1 MGWIAVLVYA
11 VCAALRLARFN
22 VALER
27 TDLPAWKSSYFVGVP
42 APAGAIVLLLPI
54 YAQDLGLHLPSLTPL
69 VLIYTLA
76 IALLMVSR
84 VPTFSGKLIGQKIP
98 REHVPPVF
106 VLAALFI
113 GVLLTY
119 PSLTL
124 AVGSVLYL
132 AMIPVSAYRY
142 FQQERQRQQVKAKA
156 QNGKG
161 AGRAH
166 AAPAEAGS
174 RASRR

>member
-1 MGWIAVLVYA
+1 
-11 VCAALRLARFN
+11 FN

-27 TDLPAWKSSYFVGVP
+27 KDQPAWKNSYFVGVP
-42 APAGAIVLLLPI
+42 APAGAITLLLPI
-54 YAQDLGLHLPSLTPL
+54 YAQDLGLHLPTLTPL

-84 VPTFSGKLIGQKIP
+84 VPTFSGKMIGQRIE
-98 REHVPPVF
+98 REYVLPVF
-106 VLAALFI
+106 VFAALFI
-113 GVLLTY
+113 GCLLTY

-124 AVGSVLYL
+124 AVGSVIYL

-142 FQQERQRQQVKAKA
+142 FQVERKMEQIAKA

-161 AGRAH
+161 EVKP
-166 AAPAEAGS
+166 AAMEPPAFP
-174 RASRR
+174 R